1 MVHILSIQ
9 SHVAYGYV
17 GNRAAV
23 FPLQRLG
30 FDVTAINTVQFSNHT
45 GYGAWRGDVMSV
57 EHITNV
63 IQGLRE
69 RDLLPQF
76 SAVLTGYMGDS
87 TLGEIVLQTVT
98 EIRALNPEL
107 IYCCDPVMGDVGRG
121 FFVRPGLPE
130 FFQQQLTPQ
139 ADIITPNKFEAEY
152 LSGVTIDTL
161 NAALIACEKLVDAG
175 SKIVLITS
183 LETAETPENSIQ
195 MLAYSAHE
203 KYLITTPK
211 FAMPIAPNGSGDATT
226 AIFLGDY
233 LQHKNLAHAL
243 QHAANSVYGIF
254 KQTYE
259 KNTRELQLISAQ
271 EEIAHPSENFTLT
284 IL

>member
-1 MVHILSIQ
+1 MTHILSIQ
-9 SHVAYGYV
+9 SHVVYGYV

-45 GYGAWRGDVMSV
+45 GYGAWRGDVMSA
-57 EHITNV
+57 EHITAV

-69 RDLLPQF
+69 RELLGQF

-87 TLGEIVLQTVT
+87 KLAEIILKTVT
-98 EIRALNPEL
+98 EIREFNPDL

-152 LSGVTIDTL
+152 LSDMAIDTL
-161 NAALIACEKLVDAG
+161 EAALASCAKLVAAG
-175 SKIVLITS
+175 SKIILITS
-183 LETAETPENSIQ
+183 LETAETPENTIQ

-211 FAMPIAPNGSGDATT
+211 FSMPIAPNGSGDATA

-233 LQHKNLAHAL
+233 LTHKNVARAL
-243 QHAANSVYGIF
+243 QHAANSIYGIF
-254 KQTYE
+254 KHTYE

-271 EEIAHPSENFTLT
+271 EEIANPTENFTLT